1 MEDKD
6 VDMWWDA
13 MQDIVQKDIGKVYK
27 MYERNEKLYMHKIS
41 QIEKVIPSFQ
51 YELLVLTPEPKTS
64 NEEKKEGILM
74 VQDH

>member
-41 QIEKVIPSFQ
+41 QIEKVISSFQ